1 MFTARR
7 LFQCPSTLSEE
18 KAYNPF
24 LRTGE
29 ESLLKAMAIEKSKDG
44 ITDELRAQI
53 LAEIRVRKDKFKYKL

>member
-1 MFTARR
+1 MLTSKV

-18 KAYNPF
+18 KTYNPF

-29 ESLLKAMAIEKSKDG
+29 EALLKAMAIEKGKDG
-44 ITDELRAQI
+44 INDELRAQI